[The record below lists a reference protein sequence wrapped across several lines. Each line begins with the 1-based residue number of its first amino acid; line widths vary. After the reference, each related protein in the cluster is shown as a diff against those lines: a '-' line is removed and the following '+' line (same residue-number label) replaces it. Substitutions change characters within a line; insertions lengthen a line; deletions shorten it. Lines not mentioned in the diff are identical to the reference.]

1 MICLSL
7 RYVNGYCLRVT
18 RDTTEDDR
26 PDLAAMVVG
35 LGRALIAIE
44 QPILVAHAVSM
55 WGYIVLSALRAEPMR
70 TQAALARAIGADKT
84 RLIAVLDEL
93 QRRGLIEREP
103 DPADR
108 RVHLLGLTD
117 AGRQAYAE
125 IRSEIRAEEKR
136 LLERLP
142 AADRTVFLRS
152 LRALG

>member
-1 MICLSL
+1 M
-7 RYVNGYCLRVT
+7 T
-18 RDTTEDDR
+18 REPTEDDR

-44 QPILVAHAVSM
+44 QPILAAHEVSM
-55 WGYIVLSALRAEPMR
+55 WGYVVLSALRAEPMR
-70 TQAALARAIGADKT
+70 TQAALAKAIGADKT
-84 RLIAVLDEL
+84 RLISVLDDL

-117 AGRQAYAE
+117 AGREMCAD
-125 IRSEIRAEEKR
+125 IRAEIRAEEKR
-136 LLERLP
+136 LLGRLS
-142 AADRTVFLRS
+142 AADRAVFLRS